1 MIIPMTFCLFG
12 ATGDLTLS
20 KLLPALWEL
29 YKKAPD
35 QALHIVAVSRREI
48 DTPAYIRLVLEYAH
62 MPEVVKKDMIEYET
76 FLRKT
81 IRYKRVNIDRV
92 KDYNA
97 LVHVLKSEYEHEMMQ
112 PLSFFLALSPD
123 HYRIFIQ
130 TADASE
136 LGAYIKETKASL
148 MLEKPFGH
156 DEASAAE
163 LEKEMCGVM
172 SDSAVYRLDHYLAK
186 PAVMRLASLA
196 EKGTLKKLIHAVKPA
211 QLHVRLFET
220 QTIRGRGAYY
230 DEYGI
235 LGDVMQ
241 NHVLQMVGVFLGHV
255 AVQSEKVEGE
265 THEAHQAAR
274 ARVFEHLILNQREDS
289 IKAGRYEGY
298 RDEEGVEPE
307 SCTPTYARVVYDY
320 ALKDGSAPIQV
331 VVEAG
336 KAMAQS
342 LVTIDV
348 ENAAGESL
356 VTFEVQP
363 NQKIMMT
370 EEAKKHIPQDLQN
383 ELMNA
388 MGPRKND
395 SDAYET
401 IFRDA
406 AARNPA
412 RFVSFEEIIAAW
424 RCIDSVREK
433 IDRVCPGTYPVG
445 WSPADKDVN
454 FR

>member
-29 YKKAPD
+29 YKKSPD

-48 DTPAYIRLVLEYAH
+48 DTSAYIRLVLEYHHLPDA
-62 MPEVVKKDMIEYET
+62 VKKDMIEYET

-97 LVHVLKSEYEHEMMQ
+97 LVHVLKSEYMHEVMQ

-130 TADASE
+130 TAAASE
-136 LGAYIKETKASL
+136 LGTYMKETKAAL

-156 DEASAAE
+156 DEASAAQ
-163 LEKEMCGVM
+163 LEKEICGVM
-172 SDSAVYRLDHYLAK
+172 SDSDVYRLDHYLAK
-186 PAVMRLASLA
+186 PAVIRLTSLA
-196 EKGTLKKLIHAVKPA
+196 EKGVLRKLIHTLKPA
-211 QLHVRLFET
+211 RIHVRLFET

-235 LGDVMQ
+235 LGDVVQ
-241 NHVLQMVGVFLGHV
+241 NHMLQMVGVFLGHIAV
-255 AVQSEKVEGE
+255 ATEKSA
-265 THEAHQAAR
+265 HEAHQAAR
-274 ARVFEHLILNQREDS
+274 AEVFEHLVLTTHEDS
-289 IKAGRYEGY
+289 IKSGKYEGY
-298 RDEEGVEPE
+298 REEEGVDPE
-307 SCTPTYARVVYDY
+307 SCTPTYARIVYDY
-320 ALKDGSAPIQV
+320 ERGDSGLSLQV
-331 VVEAG
+331 IVEAG

-342 LVTIDV
+342 LVTIDL
-348 ENAAGESL
+348 ENAEGKSL
-356 VTFEVQP
+356 VTFEIQP
-363 NQKIMMT
+363 NEKIIIT
-370 EEAKKHIPQDLQN
+370 DEAKKHIPQDMQN
-383 ELMNA
+383 ELMA
-388 MGPRKND
+388 AIGPRKGD
-395 SDAYET
+395 GDAYEI

-406 AARNPA
+406 AARHPA
-412 RFVSFEEIIAAW
+412 RFVSFEEITAAW

-433 IDRVCPGTYPVG
+433 IDRICPETYPVG
-445 WSPADKDVN
+445 WQPADKDMN